1 MKKDQM
7 KRMTAAVCVGALLAA
22 AQPAY
27 AGDGNTLDRARV
39 NQKVKFL
46 EEVIDEYYLFD
57 RDARQMEEGIY
68 TGLLYGLGDVYSE
81 YYTPEEYARLI
92 EETTGEYCGIGA
104 EVQQD
109 LQSGTITLTDV
120 YAHGPAGM
128 AGLQNGDQLIAV
140 DHESTK
146 GKLLTD
152 VVNDEVKGPEGSMV
166 SVTIYRPATKE
177 TLTKEIKRAQVMTVT
192 VNSYMLEDGI
202 GYIQIK
208 SFDELTAGQFKDAVW
223 RLQSQGMTRLII
235 DLRNNPGGTL
245 DSAVDILAYL
255 LPPGQIVYTKDKNG
269 QGQTM
274 QTKDGHVV
282 LSDYPDREPGYH
294 VLVQPDEHELDM
306 PMVVLVNGQ
315 SASAA
320 ELVTSAL
327 KDYHWAAVVGEK
339 TYGKGI
345 MQSVIPLNDGSAIKL
360 TTAHYYT
367 KSGYEIHENGITP
380 DITIAPD
387 PQSSTDVQLEKAI
400 EVVKGR

>member
-1 MKKDQM
+1 MNKNSM
-7 KRMTAAVCVGALLAA
+7 KRATAAVCVGALLAV

-27 AGDGNTLDRARV
+27 AGDGNSLDRARV

-57 RDARQMEEGIY
+57 SDAQQMEEGIY

-81 YYTPEEYARLI
+81 YYTPEEYARLM
-92 EETTGEYCGIGA
+92 EQTTGEYCGIGA

-109 LQSGTITLTDV
+109 LQTGEITLTDV
-120 YAHGPAGM
+120 YANGPADI

-140 DHESTK
+140 DQVPTK
-146 GKLLTD
+146 GKLLDD
-152 VVNDEVKGPEGSMV
+152 VVNDEVKGPEGSTV
-166 SVTIYRPATKE
+166 SVTVYRPSTQE
-177 TLTKEIKRAQVMTVT
+177 TLTKELKRAHVMTVT
-192 VNSYMLEDGI
+192 VNSRMLEDGI

-208 SFDELTAGQFKDAVW
+208 SFDELTADQFKNAAAS
-223 RLQSQGMTRLII
+223 LQSQGMTRLII

-269 QGQTM
+269 QGQMM

-306 PMVVLVNGQ
+306 PMAVLVNGQ

-380 DITIAPD
+380 DVTIAPD
-387 PQSSTDVQLEKAI
+387 PNSSTDVQLEKAI